1 MSGFARI
8 AGGIE
13 KVNSFLGQVA
23 YVLIG
28 LQAGFVVVAIFLRY
42 VLNDP
47 FKAATEIGEITM
59 VFVSMLGSAYVLK
72 IGGHI
77 HVEVFVDRLKP
88 RIRDFVMGLNNLV
101 FGIPY
106 CAAIIYYCFLFV
118 QSSYSINEHT
128 QGAFILLWPIK
139 AMFIVGFVLLA
150 LQFLISG
157 VRLIHRSL
165 RGASSTQGVSHA

>member
-8 AGGIE
+8 AGGID

-23 YVLIG
+23 YVLIA
-28 LQAGFVVVAIFLRY
+28 LQAGFVVVAIFRRY
-42 VLNDP
+42 VLNNP
-47 FKAATEIGEITM
+47 FKAATEIGQIAM
-59 VFVSMLGSAYVLK
+59 VFVSMLGAAYVLK

-77 HVEVFVDRLKP
+77 HVEVFVVRLKP
-88 RIRDFVMGLNNLV
+88 RIRDFIMGLNYIV

-106 CAAIIYYCFLFV
+106 CAAITYYCFLFV
-118 QSSYSINEHT
+118 QSSYTIKEHS

-139 AMFIVGFVLLA
+139 SVCVLGFILLG

-157 VRLIHRSL
+157 VRLIQLSL
-165 RGASSTQGVSHA
+165 GASCTQGVSHA

>member
-1 MSGFARI
+1 MSGLTRI

-13 KVNSFLGQVA
+13 KVSSFLGQLA

-28 LQAGFVVVAIFLRY
+28 LQAGFVVVAVFMRY

-59 VFVSMLGSAYVLK
+59 VFVSMLGAAYVLK

-77 HVEVFVDRLKP
+77 HVAILLDRLKP
-88 RIRDFVMGLNNLV
+88 RTRDFIMGVTNLI
-101 FGIPY
+101 FGLPY
-106 CAAIIYYCFLFV
+106 CAGIIYYCFLFV
-118 QSSYSINEHT
+118 VSSYTINEHT

-139 AMFIVGFVLLA
+139 AMFILGFTLLA

-157 VRLIHRSL
+157 ARLIHRSL
-165 RGASSTQGVSHA
+165 RGASSTRGVSHA